1 MDAMATK
8 VAKKELWKNVS
19 PGLRYYLRLDPIGN
33 QTHGVVQAGKTFTIS
48 DVERQL
54 NQEIAHDPKADLF
67 RNGTFVLVK
76 PTKNT
81 IEDEVESVNSLSDHE
96 IETAVSEML
105 GDDEVP
111 LDLMM
116 ETVTSAV
123 TAERILEE
131 LVIQDAPQSW
141 VDRAKVL
148 IKEHTDY
155 PIGQDGKPMEVV
167 EREVIET
174 PSVEE
179 GFRASRAVRPR

>member
-1 MDAMATK
+1 MAK
-8 VAKKELWKNVS
+8 VAQRELWKNVS
-19 PGLRYYLRLDPIGN
+19 PGLRYFLKLDPIGN

-48 DVERQL
+48 DIERQL
-54 NQEIAHDPKADLF
+54 NQEIAHDAGADLF

-76 PTKNT
+76 PTKDT

-105 GDDEVP
+105 GDDDIP

-131 LVIQDAPQSW
+131 MVMQDAPQSW

-148 IKEHTDY
+148 IKKHTDF
-155 PIGQDGKPMEVV
+155 PIGQDGKPMEVI
-167 EREVIET
+167 EREVIQT
-174 PSVEE
+174 PSIEE

>member
-1 MDAMATK
+1 MAK
-8 VAKKELWKNVS
+8 VAQRELWKNVS
-19 PGLRYYLRLDPIGN
+19 PGLRYYIRLDPIGN
-33 QTHGVVQAGKTFTIS
+33 QTHGLVQAGKTFTIS

-54 NQEIAHDPKADLF
+54 NQETAHDSDADLF
-67 RNGTFVLVK
+67 RNGTFVLVR
-76 PTKNT
+76 PTDDT
-81 IEDEVESVNSLSDHE
+81 ELDEVESVNSLSDKD
-96 IETAVSEML
+96 IELAVSEML
-105 GDDEVP
+105 ADDSVP
-111 LDLMM
+111 LELMM

-141 VDRAKVL
+141 VDKS
-148 IKEHTDY
+148 KELVRQHTDF
-155 PIGQDGKPMEVV
+155 PLGSDGKPMEVI

>member
-1 MDAMATK
+1 MAK
-8 VAKKELWKNVS
+8 VAQRELWKNVS
-19 PGLRYYLRLDPIGN
+19 PGLRYYLRLDPIGQ
-33 QTHGVVQAGKTFTIS
+33 QTHGLVQAGKTFTIS
-48 DVERQL
+48 DIERQL
-54 NQEIAHDPKADLF
+54 NQEIAHNAEADLF

-81 IEDEVESVNSLSDHE
+81 IEDEVESVNSLSDQE
-96 IETAVSEML
+96 IELAVAEML
-105 GDDEVP
+105 GDDDIP

-131 LVIQDAPQSW
+131 LVMQDAPQSW

-148 IKEHTDY
+148 IKKHTDF
-155 PIGQDGKPMEVV
+155 PLGSDGKPIEII
-167 EREVIET
+167 EREAIET